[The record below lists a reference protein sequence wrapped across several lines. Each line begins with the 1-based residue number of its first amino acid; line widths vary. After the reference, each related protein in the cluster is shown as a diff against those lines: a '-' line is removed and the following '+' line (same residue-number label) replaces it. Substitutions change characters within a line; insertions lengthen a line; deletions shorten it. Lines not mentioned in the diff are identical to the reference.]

1 MLRIISDRIR
11 IRSGLEGVLSVR
23 IRFRVSTI
31 RNRSVSEYSKVTFL
45 WYRYALQSYSTKTNI
60 IHIRLRIRTQIW
72 KQIRY
77 QWYLSVSDPFSS
89 LGAHIRELALVVI
102 RSSASVTPQYMG
114 TWPWPQAQLSELVA
128 GMMMMPIL
136 VLHRG
141 RPGPGETPT
150 RPRAPV
156 Q

>member
-1 MLRIISDRIR
+1 M
-11 IRSGLEGVLSVR
+11 
-23 IRFRVSTI
+23 
-31 RNRSVSEYSKVTFL
+31 
-45 WYRYALQSYSTKTNI
+45 
-60 IHIRLRIRTQIW
+60 
-72 KQIRY
+72 
-77 QWYLSVSDPFSS
+77 SVSDLFSS

-102 RSSASVTPQYMG
+102 RSSASVTPQYVG

-128 GMMMMPIL
+128 GMMMMMPIL